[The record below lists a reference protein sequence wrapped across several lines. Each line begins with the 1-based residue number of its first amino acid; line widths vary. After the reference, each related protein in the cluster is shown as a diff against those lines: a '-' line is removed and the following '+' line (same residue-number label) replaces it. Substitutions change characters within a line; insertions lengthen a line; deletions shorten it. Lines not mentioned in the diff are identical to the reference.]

1 MISALGS
8 RSWFAVMNVSRS
20 AARWVSQEFRPLQ
33 RAFPRAGPR
42 EFLHFDPSKVNA
54 AIVTCGGLCPGLN
67 NVIREVVHTLTYM
80 YGVNKVWGIVGGFQ
94 GFHNPDVT
102 AGGEFAPIELTNKVV
117 ENIHHEGTYEK
128 KEVSQNGR
136 CSTMVLVISICNCP

>member
-1 MISALGS
+1 M
-8 RSWFAVMNVSRS
+8 AVID
-20 AARWVSQEFRPLQ
+20 W
-33 RAFPRAGPR
+33 
-42 EFLHFDPSKVNA
+42 NA

-128 KEVSQNGR
+128 KRGVR
-136 CSTMVLVISICNCP
+136 MVVCYYGSSSLNLYCP